1 MMSMIRRSRSL
12 GLCAGL
18 LATALLAACSSSP
31 KAPEPAPLAPVA
43 ALMNTRLAWNI
54 PVGQGSETLQ
64 PVVVGGRVFAASA
77 SGNVLAIDAATGNV
91 AWRVALDQP
100 LSAGVG
106 SDGTTAVVINRDNQL
121 IGLRDGREVWRVRL
135 LARSF
140 TAPLVAGQRVF
151 VLGADR
157 SVSGFDAAN
166 GARLWTQTRSGD
178 PLVLSQPGTLTAV
191 GDTLVAGLSG
201 RLAGLNPDNGA
212 VRWEVPVATGRGTN
226 EVERLVDVLGPAS
239 RIGSSICVR
248 AYSAAVGCVDAERGS
263 VVWTRQTAGTT
274 GVHGDDRQ
282 VYGSDAEGRLQAFNR
297 ATGQP
302 AWTVDRLRWRKLS
315 APLALGRVV
324 AFGDNTGLVH
334 LVSREDGSEMTR
346 LTTDGSPI
354 VVAPVLAGD
363 ALVVQTRNGG
373 LYAWRPQ

>member
-1 MMSMIRRSRSL
+1 MMPMTRLQRPLR
-12 GLCAGL
+12 LCAGL
-18 LATALLAACSSSP
+18 MAAAIVAACSSSP
-31 KAPEPAPLAPVA
+31 KAPEPAPLGPVA
-43 ALMNTRLAWNI
+43 ALMSTRLAWNVQ
-54 PVGQGSETLQ
+54 VGQGSETLQ
-64 PVVVGGRVFAASA
+64 PVVAAGRVFAAA
-77 SGNVLAIDAATGNV
+77 TNGTVMAVDAATGNV
-91 AWRVALDQP
+91 AWRVSLEQP

-106 SDGTTAVVINRDNQL
+106 TDGTTVVVINRDNQL
-121 IGLRDGREVWRVRL
+121 VALRDGREVWRVRL

-166 GARLWTQTRSGD
+166 GARLWSQTRTGD

-226 EVERLVDVLGPAS
+226 EVERLVDILGPSS
-239 RIGSSICVR
+239 RIGSSVCVR
-248 AYSAAVGCVDAERGS
+248 AYSASVGCVDADRGT
-263 VVWTRQTAGTT
+263 VVWTRQTPGLT
-274 GVHGDDRQ
+274 GIHGDDRQ
-282 VYGSDAEGRLQAFNR
+282 IYGSDTEGRLQAFNR

-302 AWTVDRLRWRKLS
+302 AWTVERLRYRKLS

-324 AFGDNTGLVH
+324 AYGDNSGLVH

>member
-1 MMSMIRRSRSL
+1 MISLTRRSRHL
-12 GLCAGL
+12 GVCAGL
-18 LATALLAACSSSP
+18 LAATVLAACSSTP

-54 PVGQGSETLQ
+54 TVGQGGETLQ

-77 SGNVLAIDAATGNV
+77 SGNVLAVDAATGNV
-91 AWRVALDQP
+91 VWRVALDQP

-121 IGLRDGREVWRVRL
+121 IGLREGREVWRVRL

-166 GARLWTQTRSGD
+166 GARLWTQTRTGD

-274 GVHGDDRQ
+274 GIHGDDRLI
-282 VYGSDAEGRLQAFNR
+282 YGSDAEGRLQAFSR
-297 ATGQP
+297 STGQP
-302 AWTVDRLRWRKLS
+302 AWTVDRLRYRKLS